1 MKILYVIKDLD
12 IGGAQRLVSEL
23 LPFIKQEHEVD
34 LLLFQEEINLF
45 SKKVHDAG
53 IRVICQKASLKNPI
67 SIWKLRKVI
76 RQYDLVHV
84 HLFPELYLS
93 ALAAWGTKVPLVFTE
108 HSTSNRRRGK
118 AYLRPLEKWM
128 YHRYKRIITIS
139 QQTQDALMQWVQA
152 RLTDKRFVVI
162 ENGINTEAFRRV
174 QKSVDS
180 QDNDNIGQEAKSV
193 CQIIMVSRFVEA
205 KDQETVIRAM
215 KHLDDTFHLSFV
227 GDGERMPVCQQLVK
241 DMGME
246 ERVSFLGR
254 SADIPSL
261 VCKADIGVQSSHW
274 EGFGLTAVELMA
286 AGLPVVATDVPG
298 LKQVV
303 ENAGLLFDAGDD
315 KQLAQHIKELATNK
329 ALYQDVS
336 KRCLQR
342 SAQYDISVT
351 AHRYSQ
357 LYHEVKGNH

>member
-23 LPFIKQEHEVD
+23 LPLVREEHEVD

-152 RLTDKRFVVI
+152 RSTDKRFVVI
-162 ENGINTEAFRRV
+162 ENGIDTEAFRRV

-241 DMGME
+241 DMGVE

-329 ALYQDVS
+329 TLYHDVS
-336 KRCLQR
+336 KRCQQR

-351 AHRYSQ
+351 AHRYSR
-357 LYHEVKGNH
+357 LYHEVKGSH